1 MRIVLVVAVSKNGV
15 IGRDGGL
22 PWRLSSDLKL
32 FRQLTLGK
40 PVIMGRKT
48 WESIGR
54 PLDKRLNIVVTRGAA
69 IAVEGV
75 RTAASLDD
83 ALEMARA
90 RAEADG
96 VDEVAVIGGGEIYR
110 QALPK
115 ADRVYLTEVDVEVE
129 GDTTFPTLDLATW
142 QETSRQAYPQGPDDS
157 AAFVLRVLDRKDAPS
172 KSCPVLPW
180 TCRRRLPL

>member
-32 FRQLTLGK
+32 FRQLTMGK
-40 PVIMGRKT
+40 PVVMGRKT

-54 PLDKRLNIVVTRGAA
+54 PLDGRLNIVVTRGAPV
-69 IAVEGV
+69 AVEGV
-75 RTAASLDD
+75 QTAAGLDD
-83 ALEMARA
+83 ALAMARA

-96 VDEVAVIGGGEIYR
+96 IDEIAVIGGGEIYR

-115 ADRVYLTEVDVEVE
+115 ADRVYLTEVDIEVK
-129 GDTTFPTLDLATW
+129 GDTTFPPLDPGTW
-142 QETSRQAYPQGPDDS
+142 HETSRQPYPQGPKDS
-157 AAFVLRVLDRKDAPS
+157 AAFVLRVLDRRDVS
-172 KSCPVLPW
+172 VTS
-180 TCRRRLPL
+180 